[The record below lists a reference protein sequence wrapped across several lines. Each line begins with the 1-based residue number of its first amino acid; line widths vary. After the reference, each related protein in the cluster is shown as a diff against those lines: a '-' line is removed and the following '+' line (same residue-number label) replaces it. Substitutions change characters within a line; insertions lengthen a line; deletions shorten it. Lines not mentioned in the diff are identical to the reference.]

1 MLKIYIVGAIAEG
14 ANVLFGG
21 DVIDG
26 AGYYM
31 NPCVMECSDEMTI
44 TKEEHFGPVLQ
55 EIVAYLLNGSQLIT
69 SCSHSDLI
77 FSVIDGYTGMCY
89 RAAISNAEVE

>member
-1 MLKIYIVGAIAEG
+1 MSILGALAEG

-21 DVIDG
+21 DVVDG
-26 AGYYM
+26 PGYFM

-55 EIVAYLLNGSQLIT
+55 EIVAHQPDGHQLT
-69 SCSHSDLI
+69 ASWSYSEL
-77 FSVIDGYTGMCY
+77 S
-89 RAAISNAEVE
+89 AN